1 MTVSKSS
8 SYAGWVAIMSA
19 VATVAML
26 ITAILTSRLNLGD
39 TFRLFVLAL
48 MALISL
54 LALAL
59 HLRLRSV
66 MSPLSV
72 AAATVAILGALL
84 TAAAHVLQIAGAIS
98 EAAFNTLGEGIG
110 PAALG
115 VWLLLANYLAR
126 QGRAFPRGLAW
137 VGLIAGAGYLASGV
151 GALIRGPESGG
162 AQNPLSSIGPLGIFF
177 IYPAWAV
184 WLGAWMIRQ
193 AKQVIAHP
201 AIVRPIP

>member
-1 MTVSKSS
+1 MTAPKSS
-8 SYAGWVAIMSA
+8 SYSGWVAIMSA

-26 ITAILTSRLNLGD
+26 ITAILTSRLNLGN

-48 MALISL
+48 MALIIL
-54 LALAL
+54 VALSL
-59 HLRLRSV
+59 HLRLRSLAP
-66 MSPLSV
+66 SLSL
-72 AAATVAILGALL
+72 AAAAMAILGALL
-84 TAAAHVLQIAGAIS
+84 TAAAHVLQISSAIS
-98 EAAFNTLGEGIG
+98 EAVFNTLGEGIG
-110 PAALG
+110 PAAIG

-162 AQNPLSSIGPLGIFF
+162 TQNLLSSIGPLGIFF

-184 WLGAWMIRQ
+184 WLGVWMIRQ
-193 AKQVIAHP
+193 AKQVH
-201 AIVRPIP
+201 RTSSGR